1 MLSQHDTSL
10 CSRVLDCFVLSVVGF
25 LLLSM
30 NAMVVPP
37 EKKGFALVAVN
48 NNEVGGNLACVYKIP
63 SATEKHIF
71 IYAREQLLA
80 TDTSFCASFCYG
92 MVVPYHHKIEGWS
105 RLSRGRKA

>member
-1 MLSQHDTSL
+1 MLP
-10 CSRVLDCFVLSVVGF
+10 CCVLGCFVLSVVGL

-30 NAMVVPP
+30 NATTRK
-37 EKKGFALVAVN
+37 EGFALVVVN
-48 NNEVGGNLACVYKIP
+48 NNEVGGNLEYVYKIP

-80 TDTSFCASFCYG
+80 TDTSFCASFC
-92 MVVPYHHKIEGWS
+92 VTIPSQDRSWS